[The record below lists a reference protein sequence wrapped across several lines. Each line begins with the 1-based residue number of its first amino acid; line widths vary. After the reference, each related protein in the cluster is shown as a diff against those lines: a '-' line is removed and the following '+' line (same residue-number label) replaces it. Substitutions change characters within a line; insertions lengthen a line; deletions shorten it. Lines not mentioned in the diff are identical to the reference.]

1 MLLSHFSL
9 LSWVSCVI
17 SCSEGSTRCS
27 TYSNDHHTQEIGHNL
42 QSLFT
47 GITGAD
53 AMTTILSQQYQH
65 FDFLESSHSST
76 TTASNILSVLLVQRL
91 FGRQR
96 RSLNPYR
103 HSDNDSWLTNTH
115 PTSQKNERQTKQATT
130 QPQHKRMKNKHFLFW
145 DRMVKIL
152 VLNETKHWCF
162 PVLEPNLSLIV

>member
-1 MLLSHFSL
+1 MHWNTRCWCYDYYFITALPAFRLFRVLSL
-9 LSWVSCVI
+9 LSNNCLYYSECFV
-17 SCSEGSTRCS
+17 CSA
-27 TYSNDHHTQEIGHNL
+27 
-42 QSLFT
+42 SLWSFLNPFK
-47 GITGAD
+47 ITFCFR
-53 AMTTILSQQYQH
+53 LS
-65 FDFLESSHSST
+65 
-76 TTASNILSVLLVQRL
+76 ASGVMSVLLVQRL

-115 PTSQKNERQTKQATT
+115 PTRAQKNERQTKQATT

-152 VLNETKHWCF
+152 VLYETKHWCF